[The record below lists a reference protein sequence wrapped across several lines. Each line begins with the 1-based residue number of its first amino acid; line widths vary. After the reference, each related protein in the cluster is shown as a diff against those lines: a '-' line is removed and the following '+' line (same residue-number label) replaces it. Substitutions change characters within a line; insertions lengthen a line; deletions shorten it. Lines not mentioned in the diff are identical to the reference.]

1 MKTLS
6 DFKKE
11 YQHTNNKWQVSKDMF
26 LEFEAVIERQKK
38 ALELAREA
46 LSYEIGFIEDH
57 CNEDDKYLLLDK
69 QALEAIE
76 EALK

>member
-1 MKTLS
+1 MEE
-6 DFKKE
+6 FKEQEERFLKLTE
-11 YQHTNNKWQVSKDMF
+11 SQKWEMF
-26 LEFEAVIERQKK
+26 LNLEKDYINCRL

-46 LSYEIGFIEDH
+46 LKYEIGFIEANH
-57 CNEDDKYLLLDK
+57 CNEEDKQLLLDK